1 MDFLTDV
8 TYLHWLV
15 LGLVLIGFEVVV
27 PSTFL
32 LWPGISALIVAALS
46 MVLPTGP
53 MFELFLFAVLA
64 VATSI
69 YWQKQLAA
77 RGETSD
83 KPELNRRA
91 MQYIGRKAVLREEL
105 VDGMG
110 YITLDDTRWRVE
122 TRDGNNID
130 EGKRVEILGVEGVTF
145 QIGEVTASP
154 GLADSSD

>member
-32 LWPGISALIVAALS
+32 LWPGISALIVAALA

-53 MFELFLFAVLA
+53 LMELFLFAVLA

-69 YWQKQLAA
+69 YWQRQLAK
-77 RGETSD
+77 RGEISD

-91 MQYIGRKAVLREEL
+91 MQYIGRKAILREGL

-110 YITLDDTRWRVE
+110 YVTLDDTRWRVE
-122 TRDGNNID
+122 TGDGGNIA
-130 EGKRVEILGVEGVTF
+130 EGKKVEILGVEGVTF
-145 QIGEVTASP
+145 QVREVTTNP
-154 GLADSSD
+154 